1 MFSKRVVLLICSL
14 ACLFALTPS
23 ALFSQVSTTGRVS
36 GTITDSSGAIVPSA
50 NVSLID
56 TATGSSRPTTTNES
70 GFFVF
75 TIVNPG
81 TYNVEVTKQGFK
93 KTLVTNQVVE
103 LGKQLTV
110 NAILE
115 LGVVT
120 QTVEVSVTV
129 GAELQTMDATV
140 GATLSGATLV
150 NLPNTSRD
158 ASTLAVLQPGQNIN
172 GNVGGNASDQNSF
185 QLDGGF
191 ATDDMS
197 GDNNTYIHSFGSD
210 TAGGSGAMHSAGFNQ
225 TPSAVVPIPVA
236 SVEEFKVSTANQ
248 TADFSGGAGSQVSV
262 ATKRGTNTL
271 HGGVYDYYQSSTL
284 GGANTWDNNAIKK
297 PIVSSHFSR
306 FGADAGGK
314 IPHSNYLGGDWFIFG
329 LYEGFR
335 FPQAV
340 TFDRTMPLPS
350 LRAGIIHK
358 SDGTA
363 INLNPFPVV
372 DPGCG
377 GLARCKVTTTG
388 QTIQPTVCPV
398 GPSVSNPNSLCDP
411 RLLGTTMNGQPNGP
425 PNPVIALWNQYL
437 PLPNDCTKGDDL
449 NYCGYTSGIADP
461 QSSNFG
467 VMRIDHDF
475 PKGWHFNG
483 TYHYYKL
490 TNNVTDQWDVG
501 GFFPGDTKGKYS
513 AIRQKPQNTWLY
525 TAGLTKDIK
534 PGVTNDFHFSFTRNW
549 WAYADPSGVPNIAGY
564 PAALEIGGENSNG
577 VFIPYNTNNQSVRT
591 RYWNGHDSLYRDD
604 VSWLKGS
611 HLFQFGAMYLRNN
624 DTHKR
629 NDNGGS
635 INTFEQYLVGEGNGV
650 GLGSVNIDLTGYNP
664 GGVSSKKYGNLYS
677 MVLGLVD
684 STQGLFSR
692 GLGTLT
698 TGLPLN
704 PIKSCALSGVAA
716 TSGCLSSPP
725 VTADSIIPTYSLYWT
740 DSWRIKPKFTL
751 NYGIGYTIEQPPYE
765 TLGGFQTVLVD
776 QSNHIV
782 NGEQY
787 FKNVERA
794 ALIGQAYAPV
804 LGFNTIRNV
813 DGHSKYPY
821 NPFYGGISPRVG
833 LAWNFMK
840 DTVLRG
846 GYARIFGRINGVNP
860 LLVPLLTPGLLQP
873 ATCLGPTNTGTC
885 GTASNNTTPVNAFR
899 VGVDGIN
906 APLPL
911 PSQNLPLPWYP
922 GVNDVA
928 TGAGETFDP
937 NFRPNQS
944 DEFNVSIQ
952 HQFGPRILAEA
963 GYIGR
968 RITHE
973 VEYYSFTSVPYMMT
987 LGGQSFANAWKNI
1000 MVASNYGT
1008 CITGAPGLSCAPNL
1022 AYTKTVTPTNFSNV
1036 PVQPFFEAALT
1047 PSYLDSTNAAIAAY
1061 NATVSSAKAVTTC
1074 TTETCAFLMNSA
1086 SGPLGSGNMG
1096 ISDPFDSWAAVSNG
1110 GFFTF
1115 GRTFTSDPFNT
1126 PFGANGQSPS
1136 LATTISNGYGNY
1148 HGGYLQLTFSNWHG
1162 LTMKT
1167 NFTMSKALGTGNV
1180 VQASSSFST
1189 VDPFNIRNNYGVQS
1203 YDEKFNF
1210 NLFLNYEPP
1219 FFSSQKGI
1227 IGHVL
1232 GGWNIS
1238 PLFVYGSGFPVEA
1251 NTANGD
1257 CGTLGECNTA
1267 FVGAN
1272 ENLIVGNNLNYS
1284 AVRHQGVTGDKNTGC
1299 GTAGAGQNILSQ
1311 AAITATCPVN
1321 GGIFGDPVR
1330 NPILGLDG
1338 QVGGF
1343 ALRGLPFWNLDL
1355 GLSKRI
1361 RFTERFSASLHF
1373 DFTNVLNHMQPN
1385 DPFFYAGDTSTWGVL
1400 GAGFSG
1406 AGNVQGNFARRM
1418 QLGLTIDW

>member
-1 MFSKRVVLLICSL
+1 MSSKRVALLL
-14 ACLFALTPS
+14 GMLVCLLCLTP
-23 ALFSQVSTTGRVS
+23 ALLAQSTGTVS
-36 GTITDSSGAIVPSA
+36 GTVTDSSGAVVAAAKVDLTDAASGS
-50 NVSLID
+50 VRS
-56 TATGSSRPTTTNES
+56 TATSDK
-70 GFFVF
+70 GFYVF
-75 TIVNPG
+75 AYVNPG
-81 TYNVEVTKQGFK
+81 TYSVSVTKQGFRK
-93 KTLVTNQVVE
+93 SVISGQTVDVGL
-103 LGKQLTV
+103 QLTV
-110 NAILE
+110 NAALE
-115 LGVVT
+115 VGSVSS
-120 QTVEVSVTV
+120 TVEVTYTA

-140 GATLSGATLV
+140 GATLSGETLM

-172 GNVGGNASDQNSF
+172 GNVGGNASDQNTF

-197 GDNNTYIHSFGSD
+197 GDNNTYIKSFGSD
-210 TAGGSGAMHSAGFNQ
+210 TAGGAGAMHSPGFNQ

-262 ATKRGTNTL
+262 ATKRGTNSL
-271 HGGVYDYYQSSTL
+271 HGGVYEYYQDTTF
-284 GGANTWDNNAIKK
+284 GGANSWDNNNHQKNGVWT
-297 PIVSSHFSR
+297 PFPLVSSHFSR

-335 FPQAV
+335 WPQGT
-340 TFDRTMPLPS
+340 TFTRNMPLPS

-358 SDGTA
+358 SNGQA

-377 GLARCKVTTTG
+377 NVSPCKSATTG

-398 GPSVSNPNSLCDP
+398 AATVSNPNSLCDP

-425 PNPVIALWNQYL
+425 LNPVITLWNTYL
-437 PLPNDCTKGDDL
+437 PLPNDCSKGDQL
-449 NYCGYTSGIADP
+449 NFCGYTGSIGTP

-467 VMRIDHDF
+467 VTRIDHDF
-475 PKGWHFNG
+475 PQGWHFNG

-490 TNNVTDQWDVG
+490 TNTVLDQWDVG
-501 GFFPGDTKGKYS
+501 GFFPGDTKGQYA
-513 AIRQKPQNTWLY
+513 AIRSKPQNSWMY

-549 WAYADPSGVPNIAGY
+549 WAYGDPSGVPNIAGY
-564 PAALEIGGENSNG
+564 PAALEIGGENPGGTNGSPSNTNPLFG
-577 VFIPYNTNNQSVRT
+577 PYNTNNQNTRT
-591 RYWNGHDSLYRDD
+591 RYWNGHDSMYRDD

-611 HLFQFGAMYLRNN
+611 HLFQFGGSYQRNF

-629 NDNGGS
+629 NDNGTS
-635 INTFEQYLVGEGNGV
+635 INTYEQYLIGEGG
-650 GLGSVNIDLTGYNP
+650 GTSLSSVNVSLAGYNP
-664 GGVSSKKYGNLYS
+664 GGLSSAKYGNLYS
-677 MVLGLVD
+677 MVLGMVD
-684 STQGLFSR
+684 SSQGLFSR
-692 GLGTLT
+692 GLGSLT

-704 PIKSCALSGVAA
+704 PIKSCAISGVAA

-725 VTADSIIPTYSLYWT
+725 VSASSIIPTYSLYWT
-740 DSWRIKPKFTL
+740 DSWRMKPKFTL
-751 NYGIGYTIEQPPYE
+751 NYGIGYTIEMPPYE
-765 TLGGFQTVLVD
+765 TTGGFQTVMVD
-776 QSNHIV
+776 QQNHIV
-782 NGEQY
+782 SGEQY
-787 FKNVERA
+787 FNNVKQA

-821 NPFYGGISPRVG
+821 NPFYGGISPRIG
-833 LAWNFMK
+833 AAWNFRK
-840 DTVLRG
+840 DTVVRG
-846 GYARIFGRINGVNP
+846 GYARIFGRINGVSP

-873 ATCLGPTNTGTC
+873 ATCSGPTNTGTC
-885 GTASNNTTPVNAFR
+885 GTGSNPTTPLTAFR
-899 VGVDGIN
+899 VGVDGVN

-922 GVNDVA
+922 GVNDVP

-937 NFRPNQS
+937 HFRPNQS
-944 DEFNVSIQ
+944 DEFTLSIQ
-952 HQFGPRILAEA
+952 HQFGPKILAEA

-968 RITHE
+968 RINNE

-987 LGGQSFANAWKNI
+987 LGGQSFANAWKSI
-1000 MVASNYGT
+1000 MVATNYGT
-1008 CITGAPGLSCAPNL
+1008 AKLTACGGA
-1022 AYTKTVTPTNFSNV
+1022 VTTNCFNS
-1036 PVQPFFEAALT
+1036 QPFFEAALR
-1047 PSYLDSTNAAIAAY
+1047 PGYCAGFAN
-1061 NATVSSAKAVTTC
+1061 C
-1074 TTETCAFLMNSA
+1074 TDAFVQANSNNGNGLMLA
-1086 SGPLGSGNMG
+1086 
-1096 ISDPFDSWAAVSNG
+1096 SDPFDAWAGVSNG
-1110 GFFTF
+1110 GNFVF
-1115 GRTFTSDPFNT
+1115 GRSFTSDPFNT
-1126 PFGANGQSPS
+1126 PFGASGQTPS

-1148 HGGYLQLTFSNWHG
+1148 HAGYLQLTVTNWHG

-1180 VQASSSFST
+1180 VQASSAFSS

-1210 NLFLNYEPP
+1210 NLFLNYSPP
-1219 FFSSQKGI
+1219 FFASQKGVL
-1227 IGHVL
+1227 GRVL

-1251 NTANGD
+1251 NTGNFD
-1257 CGTLGECNTA
+1257 CGTFGECNTA
-1267 FVGAN
+1267 YVGAN
-1272 ENLIVGNNLNYS
+1272 ENMIVPSNLANYS
-1284 AVRHQGVTGDKNTGC
+1284 AVRHQGVSGVTVNGVGC
-1299 GTAGAGQNILSQ
+1299 GTAGPGQNVLSNAQIQ
-1311 AAITATCPVN
+1311 ASCPSL
-1321 GGIFGDPVR
+1321 GGIFGDPIR

-1338 QVGGF
+1338 QIGGF

-1361 RFTERFSASLHF
+1361 RFTERISASAHF

-1385 DPFFYAGDTSTWGVL
+1385 DPCFNGYDPSTWGVL
-1400 GAGFSG
+1400 GCG
-1406 AGNVQGNFARRM
+1406 GNVQGNNARRM
-1418 QLGLTIDW
+1418 QLGLTIDF